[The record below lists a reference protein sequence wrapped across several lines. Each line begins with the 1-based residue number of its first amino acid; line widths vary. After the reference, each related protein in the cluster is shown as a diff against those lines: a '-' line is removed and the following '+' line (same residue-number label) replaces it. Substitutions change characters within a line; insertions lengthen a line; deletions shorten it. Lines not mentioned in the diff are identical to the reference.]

1 MIGFNSCLSA
11 NHISTEVKLN
21 NSTRGEKQEKKSSIR
36 AGPWSLLAFE
46 SDASA
51 K

>member
-21 NSTRGEKQEKKSSIR
+21 NSTRGEKAGKKKQHQGEPMVIVSI
-36 AGPWSLLAFE
+36 
-46 SDASA
+46 
-51 K
+51 